1 MAPELYRCS
10 DKPEL
15 TAKFSARLQMAHKP
29 SDSERSAPRATNRKR
44 KMRSGGG
51 GSGSDLFGEDMAL
64 GGLGSLGGSGIG
76 NYNAL
81 DMDDMDDDDVFAGN
95 ELDSLF

>member
-1 MAPELYRCS
+1 
-10 DKPEL
+10 
-15 TAKFSARLQMAHKP
+15 
-29 SDSERSAPRATNRKR
+29 
-44 KMRSGGG
+44 MRSGGG